1 MFFLMLL
8 ISFGAIGS
16 ILCMIDT
23 VIPGFFIPA
32 VAVMVRWVGV
42 ILIWAGVLVYVGRQS
57 STGGGYLG
65 DLSNPG
71 RTLCLHVGKSN
82 GKLLKARKT
91 EPNRLKARGVGRS
104 GNMNIKD
111 MGECINVA
119 GHDLVITTQDDGH
132 TVPLWL
138 CDLIDS
144 WKKRYGVKNENDLN
158 RLYNEISKIKSYTDL
173 DKIKF
178 LEPVMN
184 DPEKRRQI
192 LDLSIDDLRE
202 MKERLFDARTVN
214 VKSYLDW
221 AEGATPYDNES
232 LIESEVAHHRAQ
244 DNSLRYLGGM
254 DLGKIAVPLFIV
266 MIGLGIF
273 YIFVNGGA

>member
-23 VIPGFFIPA
+23 IFPGFFIPF
-32 VAVMVRWVGV
+32 VAVMVRWVGI
-42 ILIWAGVLVYVGRQS
+42 ILIWSGVLVYVGRQS
-57 STGGGYLG
+57 STGGGLFG

-138 CDLIDS
+138 CDLIDK
-144 WKKRYGVKNENDLN
+144 WKKRYGIKNEKE
-158 RLYNEISKIKSYTDL
+158 LYELYDKISNITSYADL
-173 DKIKF
+173 DKIKI
-178 LEPVMN
+178 LEPVMK
-184 DPEKRRQI
+184 DPEKRRLI
-192 LDLSIDDLRE
+192 LDLSIDELRE

-214 VKSYLDW
+214 VKSYLGW

-244 DNSLRYLGGM
+244 DNSLRYIGGM
-254 DLGKIAVPLFIV
+254 DLAKLAPTIV
-266 MIGLGIF
+266 LLMIGLGIL